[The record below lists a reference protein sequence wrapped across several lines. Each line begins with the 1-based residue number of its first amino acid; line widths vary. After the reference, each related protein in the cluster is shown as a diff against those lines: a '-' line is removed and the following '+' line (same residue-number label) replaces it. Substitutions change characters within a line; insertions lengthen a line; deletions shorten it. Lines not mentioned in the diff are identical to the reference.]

1 MFQVIDNFVSNGYAT
16 ELENMCRTEVPWY
29 LEENISGINEKNSPN
44 YKKYSAPG
52 ANYDG
57 PQYGFGHWAL
67 HYNGN
72 KSLFFEK
79 VYPLVYA
86 LEEKAKI
93 SIKELYRI
101 RLALT
106 TSVGKEVQHL
116 PHVDEDKPH
125 KVLLYYVN
133 DSDGDTFM
141 FNEMYSSENQKSL
154 LNFTL
159 KQRVEPKK
167 NRAII
172 FDGLTYHNSSKPVKN
187 MSRYIINIDFN

>member
-1 MFQVIDNFVSNGYAT
+1 MFQVIDNFVSNRYAT
-16 ELENMCRTEVPWY
+16 DLENMCKQEVPWY
-29 LEENISGINEKNSPN
+29 LEGDMSGVNRKNPDN
-44 YKKYSAPG
+44 KKYNAPG
-52 ANYDG
+52 ADYEG

-67 HYNGN
+67 HPNGER
-72 KSLFFEK
+72 SSFFER
-79 VYPLVYA
+79 VYPLVYS
-86 LEEKAKI
+86 LEEKAQI
-93 SIKELYRI
+93 SIERIARI

-116 PHVDEDKPH
+116 PHVDYFLPH

-141 FNEMYSSENQKSL
+141 FNEMYSPENHNSL
-154 LNFTL
+154 SNFTL
-159 KQRVEPKK
+159 KQRVTPKK

-187 MSRYIINIDFN
+187 TARYVINIDFN